1 MNLQKTIVTSMIAL
15 LVVALSASMAAAY
28 TIDGDLDDWGVA
40 VNNGDWSQDATWV
53 PNAGVQFR
61 VEDNVDPDS
70 ESDWTGDGDSAYAT
84 GVHIEGIGPDY
95 TIYDEARVP
104 NGTNHYSGWAFPTG
118 STGTA
123 ENYDQE
129 AMYVDEDATHL
140 YFAVVLSCNATTYA
154 GDLGLDITSAVSG
167 DGYACE
173 YGVVISDSASTY
185 TTSRNIMEVSD
196 WSECTDVPES
206 SPARIVGGNIVGQ
219 ATVTYKCVG
228 DLEGLSVH
236 DSAKNTYIIEG
247 KIPKNVIGY
256 THTSTSRCTVLCGN
270 DEILLQKV
278 SEPPEEQVPVLTPSG
293 IVVLIGLLGVIGI
306 SRIRKV

>member
-1 MNLQKTIVTSMIAL
+1 MKLQKTIATSMIAL

-28 TIDGDLDDWGVA
+28 TIDGDLNDWGVA
-40 VNNGDWSQDATWV
+40 VNNSDWSQDATWV

-140 YFAVVLSCNATTYA
+140 YFAIVLSCNATSVP
-154 GDLGLDITSAVSG
+154 GDLGLDITSNKSG
-167 DGYACE
+167 DGYAYE
-173 YGVVISDSASTY
+173 DGVVLHDDAGTYLASD
-185 TTSRNIMEVSD
+185 RDIIEVSE
-196 WSECTDVPES
+196 WSECTTVVEN
-206 SPARIVGGNIVGQ
+206 SPARILSGDTVGTARVAYI
-219 ATVTYKCVG
+219 
-228 DLEGLSVH
+228 
-236 DSAKNTYIIEG
+236 KNGPDPEPDIGSDYPATYIIEG
-247 KIPKNVIGY
+247 KIPKSAIGDPASVSLSQY
-256 THTSTSRCTVLCGN
+256 HYTVLCGN
-270 DEILLQKV
+270 DLIPIPEFGLLA
-278 SEPPEEQVPVLTPSG
+278 VPVLA
-293 IVVLIGLLGVIGI
+293 LIGLVFL
-306 SRIRKV
+306 IRRKKE